1 MKRASVLLVVF
12 ACVLALS
19 AQKKEKSKA
28 ASADKAS
35 PAGHD
40 PWVGTWKLNPAKSKL
55 MGAAPGEV
63 TIKIDS
69 ADANS
74 VKYTVTEKDASGNEH
89 TESYDGKPGV
99 ESALTR
105 DGQEEGKITYH
116 RVSARHSTAKE
127 TMGDGSTGT
136 ENITL
141 SPDAKT
147 ITVKAQIKDS
157 KGAVHQQTELFEKQ

>member
-1 MKRASVLLVVF
+1 VKKLSVLLVVF

-19 AQKKEKSKA
+19 AQKKDKSKA
-28 ASADKAS
+28 AGADKSSSGQADLW
-35 PAGHD
+35 A
-40 PWVGTWKLNPAKSKL
+40 GTWKLNPAKSKL
-55 MGAAPGEV
+55 LGPAPAEV
-63 TIKIDS
+63 TIKIDA

-74 VKYTVTEKDASGNEH
+74 VKYTVNEKDASGTEH
-89 TESYDGKPGV
+89 TESYDGKPDV

-105 DGQEEGKITYH
+105 DGQEAGKVTYH

-141 SPDAKT
+141 APDGKSF
-147 ITVKAQIKDS
+147 TVKAQIKDS
-157 KGAVHQQTELFEKQ
+157 QGVHQQTEVFEKQ

>member
-1 MKRASVLLVVF
+1 MKRISVLLVVL

-19 AQKKEKSKA
+19 AQKKAKSKA
-28 ASADKAS
+28 ASGEKAS
-35 PAGHD
+35 SANAD
-40 PWVGTWKLNPAKSKL
+40 VWAGTWKLNPAKSKL
-55 MGAAPGEV
+55 LGPTPGEV
-63 TIKIDS
+63 TIKIDA

-89 TESYDGKPGV
+89 TESYDGKPDV

-116 RVSARHSTAKE
+116 RLSARHSTSKE
-127 TMGDGSTGT
+127 TMADGSTAT

-141 SPDAKT
+141 APDGKS
-147 ITVKAQIKDS
+147 ITVRAQIKDA
-157 KGAVHQQTELFEKQ
+157 KGAAHQQTEVFEKQ

>member
-1 MKRASVLLVVF
+1 MKRVSVLLVVF
-12 ACVLALS
+12 ACVLALN
-19 AQKKEKSKA
+19 AQKKDKSKA

-35 PAGHD
+35 SASHD

-55 MGAAPGEV
+55 MGPAAGEV

-74 VKYTVTEKDASGNEH
+74 VKYTVTESDASGNSH

-105 DGQEEGKITYH
+105 DGQEVGKITYH
-116 RVSARHSTAKE
+116 RVSARHSTSKE
-127 TMGDGSTGT
+127 TMADGSSAT

-141 SPDAKT
+141 APDGKSL
-147 ITVKAQIKDS
+147 TVKAQIKGS
-157 KGAVHQQTELFEKQ
+157 QGVQQQTEVFEKQ